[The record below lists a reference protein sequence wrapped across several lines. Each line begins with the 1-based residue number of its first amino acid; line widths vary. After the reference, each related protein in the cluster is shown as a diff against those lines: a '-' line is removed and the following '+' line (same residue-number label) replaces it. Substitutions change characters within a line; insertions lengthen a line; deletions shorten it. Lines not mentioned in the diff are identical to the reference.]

1 MTERRDRSPM
11 QESPSA
17 PRRRGR
23 PRSEPAHRALLEAAL
38 REFVARGYEA
48 MSLEAIAAAAGVS
61 KITLYRRWDSKLALV
76 RELLES
82 LSDETPME
90 DQGSLEEDLRVLLR
104 EAYRA
109 GIASPAGQIM
119 PRFVAEIASHPEL
132 LDLYRT
138 VILPPRMARLRAL
151 IARARAR
158 DELREDLPFT
168 ILADLFGGPIF
179 YHLTVLALVEPSTS
193 DDVPELLT
201 RAILRGIAKQET

>member
-1 MTERRDRSPM
+1 M

-48 MSLEAIAAAAGVS
+48 MSLEAIAATAGVS

-109 GIASPAGQIM
+109 GVASPAGQIM

-138 VILPPRMARLRAL
+138 VILPPRMARLRTL

>member
-1 MTERRDRSPM
+1 M
-11 QESPSA
+11 QEPPTP

-48 MSLEAIAAAAGVS
+48 MSLEAIATAAGVS
-61 KITLYRRWDSKLALV
+61 KLTLYRRWDSKLALV
-76 RELLES
+76 LELLHE

-109 GIASPAGQIM
+109 GTASPAGQIM

-132 LDLYRT
+132 LEVYQAE
-138 VILPPRMARLRAL
+138 ILRPRLQRLSSL
-151 IARARAR
+151 IARARDR
-158 DELREDLPFT
+158 GELREDLPLP
-168 ILADLFGGPIF
+168 ILADMFGGPIF
-179 YHLTVLALVEPSTS
+179 YHLTVLALVEPNLS

-201 RAILRGIAKQET
+201 QAILRGIAKQET

>member
-1 MTERRDRSPM
+1 M
-11 QESPSA
+11 QEPHSA

-61 KITLYRRWDSKLALV
+61 KLTLYRRWNSKLALV

-109 GIASPAGQIM
+109 GVASPAGQIM

-132 LDLYRT
+132 LEVYQT
-138 VILPPRMARLRAL
+138 EILRPRMIRLKAL
-151 IARARAR
+151 IARAHERG
-158 DELREDLPFT
+158 ELREDLPLT
-168 ILADLFGGPIF
+168 ILEAMFGGPLF

-193 DDVPELLT
+193 EDVPELLT
-201 RAILRGIAKQET
+201 QAILRGIARQGR

>member
-1 MTERRDRSPM
+1 M
-11 QESPSA
+11 QEPLSA

-61 KITLYRRWDSKLALV
+61 KLTLYRRWDGKLALV
-76 RELLES
+76 REMLHS

-104 EAYRA
+104 EAYWA
-109 GIASPAGQIM
+109 GTASPAGQIM
-119 PRFVAEIASHPEL
+119 PRLVGEIASHPEL
-132 LDLYRT
+132 LEVYQT
-138 VILPPRMARLRAL
+138 EILRPRLQRLKAL
-151 IARARAR
+151 IARARGR
-158 DELREDLPFT
+158 GELREDLEFP
-168 ILADLFGGPIF
+168 ILADMFGGPIF
-179 YHLTVLALVEPSTS
+179 YHLTVLALVEPNTS

-201 RAILRGIAKQET
+201 QAILRGIAREGR

>member
-1 MTERRDRSPM
+1 M

-109 GIASPAGQIM
+109 GVASPAGQIM

>member
-1 MTERRDRSPM
+1 M